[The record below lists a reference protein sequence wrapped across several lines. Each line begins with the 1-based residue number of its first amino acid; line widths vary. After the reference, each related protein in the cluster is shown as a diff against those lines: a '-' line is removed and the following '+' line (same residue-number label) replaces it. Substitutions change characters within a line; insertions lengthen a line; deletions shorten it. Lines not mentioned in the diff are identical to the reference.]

1 MNRKDIIRM
10 IANLDPVSDAGLASQ
25 AIETLERFA
34 ALIAAAE
41 REECAK
47 LCDELAGHCWVN
59 EDDGNAESCAKA
71 IRARTSNE
79 IPAKLATPMVRAER
93 TYTRA
98 QLLEAIRAE
107 RYACS
112 IVVWM
117 TLQDAIST
125 DADDLGLDGWM
136 REAERRVKNRHEEH
150 DAAERS
156 ALAQVAQPDDA
167 MASAI
172 AVEREEC
179 AKLEHEA
186 GIYTRHD
193 LAEAIRARGKA

>member
-1 MNRKDIIRM
+1 MKSP
-10 IANLDPVSDAGLASQ
+10 A
-25 AIETLERFA
+25 
-34 ALIAAAE
+34 
-41 REECAK
+41 
-47 LCDELAGHCWVN
+47 ELA
-59 EDDGNAESCAKA
+59 A
-71 IRARTSNE
+71 
-79 IPAKLATPMVRAER
+79 PMVRAER

-107 RYACS
+107 RHACS

-167 MASAI
+167 TAFIKEWLSRQGNDENYMTTKARTILAAI
-172 AVEREEC
+172 
-179 AKLEHEA
+179 
-186 GIYTRHD
+186 
-193 LAEAIRARGKA
+193 KALGQEGTA